1 MERRLV
7 ERLFT
12 ELRGS
17 GRQQMRNALTTTS
30 YLFLLKFLEAGALD
44 RAPVSPWAR
53 STWSQIVAAA
63 RQKPGKGLEL
73 LQRDGPLCLASA
85 YHHPQID
92 GAQKALSAIPVHDLV
107 PVLEVVDAL
116 WEQTRAGRLMSP
128 AEIFE
133 EVIAYAA
140 KEGAT
145 SPSLGQF
152 FTPMHIARVMADLV
166 RPRPSD
172 RVIDLSAGAGH
183 LLLAVY
189 DFLQRQAEPDPAQL
203 RFRADGHV
211 SSNRG
216 EMAGGAFPLVGYEID
231 PTMSLAGFTR
241 LRLSGLVAPEI
252 ECCDVL
258 GSDFEQRFVRGEIP
272 KADIVLANSPF
283 GSLVNRKYLGARLQ
297 KIDTELTEVLF
308 FERLLDILSDGG
320 RAAVL
325 VPDGLLH
332 NSTRAALSLRERL
345 VCENQ
350 VRAIVSLPPGAFLP
364 HTNTKT
370 SLVIFSRGGR
380 TDAHVWC
387 YRVSRDGFALTARRT
402 ERPSDTDLW
411 DLRVQYALALGLP
424 APIWVPGLLSA
435 EDWRRFREELHP
447 ELASSGYVAPLI
459 EEQLFTTGTGKR
471 ARGERTA
478 YVSAV
483 VVQERGRPTSW
494 YASPDEITARAY
506 NLCAEA
512 YAPHVEPEEERIDVA
527 RLAREIKELEQQR
540 READRKLAAMLSRLY
555 PDLRGAIEASY
566 LPRSEDGAP
575 ACPDEH

>member
-1 MERRLV
+1 MERRLI

-17 GRQQMRNALTTTS
+17 GRQQMRNALTIAS
-30 YLFLLKFLEAGALD
+30 YLFLLKFLEAGALEHT
-44 RAPVSPWAR
+44 REATGAR
-53 STWSQIVAAA
+53 SIWDQIVAAA
-63 RQKPGKGLEL
+63 RREPGEGLAL
-73 LQRDGPLCLASA
+73 LEKAGPHCLASA
-85 YHHPQID
+85 YRHPHMD
-92 GAQKALSAIPVHDLV
+92 GAQKALSSIPVHDLV
-107 PVLEVVDAL
+107 PILEAVDAL
-116 WEQTRAGRLMSP
+116 WEQTRAERHRSP
-128 AEIFE
+128 AAIFE

-140 KEGAT
+140 TEGAT

-166 RPRPSD
+166 LPRPSD
-172 RVIDLSAGAGH
+172 RVVDPSCGTGH

-189 DFLQRQAEPDPAQL
+189 GLLQRQAEPDPAQL

-211 SSNRG
+211 SSDRG

-258 GSDFEQRFVRGEIP
+258 GSDFEQRFARGEIQM
-272 KADIVLANSPF
+272 ADIVLANSPF
-283 GSLVNRKYLGARLQ
+283 GDLVNRKYLGERLQ

-308 FERLLDILSDGG
+308 FERLLDLLKVGG
-320 RAAVL
+320 RAVVL
-325 VPDGLLH
+325 VPDGLLR
-332 NSTRAALSLRERL
+332 NTTRAALSLRERL
-345 VCENQ
+345 VRENQ
-350 VRAIVSLPPGAFLP
+350 VKAVVSLPSGVFLP

-370 SLVIFSRGGR
+370 SLVVFSRGGR

-387 YRVSRDGFALTARRT
+387 YHVSRDGFTPTARRT
-402 ERPSDTDLW
+402 ESPSNSDLW
-411 DLRVQYALALGLP
+411 DLRVQYALALDLP
-424 APIWVPGLLSA
+424 APIWVPGLLRA

-447 ELASSGYVAPLI
+447 DLARSGYVAPLI
-459 EEQLFTTGTGKR
+459 EEQIRTTGTGKR
-471 ARGERTA
+471 ARCERTA

-483 VVQERGRPTSW
+483 EVQERGRPTTW
-494 YASPDEITARAY
+494 FAPPDEIAPRAY
-506 NLCAEA
+506 NLCAET

-540 READRKLAAMLSRLY
+540 READARLAAMLSQLY
-555 PDLRGAIEASY
+555 PGLREAIEAAY
-566 LPRSEDGAP
+566 LPRGEDGAP
-575 ACPDEH
+575 PSSDDH